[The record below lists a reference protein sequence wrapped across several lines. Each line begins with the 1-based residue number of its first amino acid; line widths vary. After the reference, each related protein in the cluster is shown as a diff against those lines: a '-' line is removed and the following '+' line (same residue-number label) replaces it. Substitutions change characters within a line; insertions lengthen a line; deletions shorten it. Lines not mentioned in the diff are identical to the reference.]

1 MTERRVR
8 CTYIGLGGGVKGC
21 TPCFHAIRIF
31 ISVYNITGRDM
42 FAKLYSHKW
51 VIDRDNKDLA
61 GVLKLVTIN
70 VAGDMSGRA
79 RRA

>member
-1 MTERRVR
+1 
-8 CTYIGLGGGVKGC
+8 
-21 TPCFHAIRIF
+21 
-31 ISVYNITGRDM
+31 M
-42 FAKLYSHKW
+42 FAMFHSHEW
-51 VIDRDNKDLA
+51 IIDRDDKDLA